1 MDVKTTQPWHMQEKF
16 GPYKFFNVAGQEE
29 SGSSHSLTNRAECQM
44 AVALYARLCKEFSSF
59 DFDFRV
65 GVISMYRAQI
75 GELKR
80 AFVQRF
86 GSDIVGKILFHTV
99 DGFQG
104 QEKDVIIL
112 SCVRAGPGLQNI
124 GFLADTRRMNVALT
138 RARSSLFILG
148 NVPTLERSDENW
160 RQIIQDARSRQRMV
174 DATIAYFTSPSNRV
188 LPAPAAKPKAA
199 PIFPLPLKDSEPQ
212 IPELIKPKDAM
223 KSSMKRIA
231 STSSLSEQG
240 INGTATSTTSPTS
253 TERSNPPLQ
262 TTEQPIQKPNGLPAP
277 PQDPRPKKK
286 LKPRPRP
293 NPAASLFIPS
303 KKRPLPDAD
312 LAGPSKRRH

>member
-1 MDVKTTQPWHMQEKF
+1 MHPEISLLPSRVFYQGKLLDGPDMDVKTTQPWHLQEAF
-16 GPYKFFNVAGQEE
+16 GPYKFFNVAGQEQ
-29 SGSSHSLTNRAECQM
+29 SSQSHSLINKAECQI

-124 GFLADTRRMNVALT
+124 GFLAGTYTDHDRIS
-138 RARSSLFILG
+138 ARSDAFARYQT
-148 NVPTLERSDENW
+148 NER
-160 RQIIQDARSRQRMV
+160 RSHTRE
-174 DATIAYFTSPSNRV
+174 V
-188 LPAPAAKPKAA
+188 LPVHPWKH
-199 PIFPLPLKDSEPQ
+199 
-212 IPELIKPKDAM
+212 
-223 KSSMKRIA
+223 
-231 STSSLSEQG
+231 
-240 INGTATSTTSPTS
+240 
-253 TERSNPPLQ
+253 
-262 TTEQPIQKPNGLPAP
+262 
-277 PQDPRPKKK
+277 
-286 LKPRPRP
+286 
-293 NPAASLFIPS
+293 
-303 KKRPLPDAD
+303 PDFRE
-312 LAGPSKRRH
+312 K

>member
-1 MDVKTTQPWHMQEKF
+1 MDVKTSQPWHLQDKF

-29 SGSSHSLTNRAECQM
+29 SGSSHSLINRAECQM
-44 AVALYARLCKEFSSF
+44 AVALYSRLCKEFSNL

-112 SCVRAGPGLQNI
+112 SCVRAGPGVQNI
-124 GFLADTRRMNVALT
+124 GFLAGKSENQNRVLTHSNTPLDTRRMNVALT

-148 NVPTLERSDENW
+148 NVSTLERSNDDW
-160 RQIIQDARSRQRMV
+160 RQIVQDARSRQRMV
-174 DATIAYFTSPSNRV
+174 DVS
-188 LPAPAAKPKAA
+188 
-199 PIFPLPLKDSEPQ
+199 
-212 IPELIKPKDAM
+212 
-223 KSSMKRIA
+223 
-231 STSSLSEQG
+231 
-240 INGTATSTTSPTS
+240 
-253 TERSNPPLQ
+253 
-262 TTEQPIQKPNGLPAP
+262 
-277 PQDPRPKKK
+277 
-286 LKPRPRP
+286 
-293 NPAASLFIPS
+293 
-303 KKRPLPDAD
+303 
-312 LAGPSKRRH
+312 